1 MILTLKNTYMFD
13 KKAHIERMKKPADK
27 LIQYFAQKGISFS
40 PVDGETDNVI
50 FSQGDKKVKISHHSF
65 YRFSGI
71 ACVYEHN
78 DTNNTVKILRVSDSM
93 FMEMY
98 MKPIVELLISKA

>member
-1 MILTLKNTYMFD
+1 MFD
-13 KKAHIERMKKPADK
+13 KQAHIALMKKPVDK
-27 LIQYFAQKGISFS
+27 LLQYFQLKGITFS
-40 PVDGETDNVI
+40 PMDGDIENVI

-78 DTNNTVKILRVSDSM
+78 DTNNTVKIVKVTDAM

-98 MKPIVELLISKA
+98 MKPIIELLISKA